1 MCWMF
6 VAKRNRLYS
15 VSSYLDKVP
24 SLCMPPCH
32 HLWPTQFHPL
42 EPKNTSA
49 EAEPKKLMLK
59 NRGDESE
66 GKTFLSALD
75 VLRSLVRD
83 IKQSLVVICDILL
96 QLSTPYSETVS
107 SRA

>member
-1 MCWMF
+1 MF
-6 VAKRNRLYS
+6 VAKRNRLCS

-32 HLWPTQFHPL
+32 LWPTQFHPL
-42 EPKNTSA
+42 ESKNTSA

-66 GKTFLSALD
+66 GKTSLSALD
-75 VLRSLVRD
+75 ILRSLVRD

-96 QLSTPYSETVS
+96 
-107 SRA
+107 